1 MIAFWELIPTAQ
13 LSGQYNTDE
22 KRADYYLKI
31 SQLYSPTAYQILKS
45 DAVKAFVTYAN
56 NAETAI
62 GLLDNYNTVI
72 HETCHGYNFNIGI
85 ESGWKYEGYFITE
98 NIRIATK
105 QGSYFPSRLLNTLV
119 PREQQEKIF
128 RYDTYVGGEPG
139 NSSTLE
145 GIYGFLNEFS
155 AYYHGNKADMDLLAY
170 YETLCPYSDARC
182 WTEKY
187 LSHFQSTLYAY
198 YEFRLFIAWYLIYAE
213 QHNQKVFTDF
223 IKNQS
228 LRVVYTLL
236 DDLFEKQVREY
247 FYQRD
252 GIVKKLNAA
261 GHHIE
266 LSEEFIY
273 IVEGNSK
280 SGSGLPDDDIKYLK
294 SLYGT
299 KENLML
305 ERLRVKGVNLS
316 NYKKFLE

>member
-1 MIAFWELIPTAQ
+1 MIAFWEVTATVQ
-13 LSGQYNTDE
+13 LSAQYNTDE

-31 SQLYSPTAYQILKS
+31 SQSYSPTAYQILKS
-45 DAVKAFVTYAN
+45 DAAKEFVTYAN

-62 GLLDNYNTVI
+62 GLLENYNTVI

-85 ESGWKYEGYFITE
+85 QSGWKYEGYFITE

-105 QGSYFPSRLLNTLV
+105 QGSYFPSRLLNEMV

-145 GIYGFLNEFS
+145 GIYGFLDEFS

-223 IKNQS
+223 IKNQN

-247 FYQRD
+247 FHQRD

-261 GHHIE
+261 GNHIE

-294 SLYGT
+294 SLYGA

-305 ERLRVKGVNLS
+305 ERFRVKEVNLS